1 MLEDLCKAFD
11 QSSVEIHNDPDII
24 INGKKK
30 QANNEEEK
38 KQANTEEKK
47 KQKRI
52 ITSTKLDAVFSER
65 GFQKSHDHS
74 KSFRSYTKDFPAE
87 L

>member
-1 MLEDLCKAFD
+1 MLEDLCKAFE

-30 QANNEEEK
+30 QANTDA
-38 KQANTEEKK
+38 QKK

-52 ITSTKLDAVFSER
+52 ITSTKLDAAFSER

-74 KSFRSYTKDFPAE
+74 KSFQSYTKDFPAE